1 MQIHSPELIKRVADV
16 LDEVIPSIPIN
27 DTTSAWIARVAR
39 CIAKAAGEG
48 QTSYQS
54 LLAVA
59 SAEIDI
65 ILRIQERRQRRIA

>member
-1 MQIHSPELIKRVADV
+1 MPIHSPELIKRVADV

-27 DTTSAWIARVAR
+27 DTTPAWIARVAR